1 MNSQKNQE
9 EQIKEISG
17 VNPLKCMKCGKC
29 SATCPSFDEM
39 DIKPHQFVSYVQN
52 ENIEALAASTSLW
65 KCLSCFA
72 CVERCPRNVQPGR
85 LIDAARQ
92 LVVRQRG
99 QNYLAADEIPP
110 LLDEDLP
117 QQLLVSA
124 LRRYRR

>member
-1 MNSQKNQE
+1 MIQ
-9 EQIKEISG
+9 EISG

-39 DIKPHQFVSYVQN
+39 DIKPHQFVSYVIH
-52 ENIEALAASTSLW
+52 EDVEALMNSKSLW

-72 CVERCPRNVQPGR
+72 CVERCPRDVKPGK

-92 LVVRQRG
+92 MVVRQRG
-99 QNYLAADEIPP
+99 EGYLSPDEIPE
-110 LLDEDLP
+110 LLDPELP

-124 LRRYRR
+124 FRRYRR